1 MTPISRETIM
11 RAIAFRRILPV
22 LALVG
27 LFPASSI
34 AAEYIFRDLMA
45 NTLPSAK
52 CSTKDEAVAK
62 ATDQYTVDKFKKR
75 FCEVQGYGWNLA
87 EEKSDGKLVC
97 DECSGDAN
105 AGKFQCHMEDVVVS
119 CKRLKP
125 GSVGLIPG
133 KG

>member
-1 MTPISRETIM
+1 MMKTID
-11 RAIAFRRILPV
+11 FRRILLV
-22 LALVG
+22 LSLVG
-27 LFPASSI
+27 MFPASSI
-34 AAEYIFRDLMA
+34 AAEYISRDLMA

-62 ATDQYTVDKFKKR
+62 ATDKYTVEKFKKR

-87 EEKSDGKLVC
+87 EEKSEGKLVC
-97 DECSGDAN
+97 DECSGEAN
-105 AGKFQCHMEDVVVS
+105 SGKYQCHVEDIVVS

-125 GSVGLIPG
+125 GSVGLFPG